1 MGQWT
6 VPGNMVRLSGSRSPG
21 TSYLRMRGV
30 SLAPNQIPGLEHV
43 TTTPH
48 IKNVTTGHIA
58 QNIDFSML
66 MRYLGGP

>member
-1 MGQWT
+1 
-6 VPGNMVRLSGSRSPG
+6 
-21 TSYLRMRGV
+21 MRGV